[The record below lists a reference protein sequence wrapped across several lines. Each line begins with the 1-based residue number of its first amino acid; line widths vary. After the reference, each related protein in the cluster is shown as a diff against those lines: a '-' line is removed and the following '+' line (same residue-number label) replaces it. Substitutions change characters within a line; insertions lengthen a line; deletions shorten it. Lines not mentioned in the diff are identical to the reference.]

1 MAQRSKLLGRDG
13 VKKMCVVCLVGA
25 SMSSFEGSLAWML
38 YWSNVLFLLD
48 TLKPCYLQTLSII
61 KASAKSPVLQKSPC
75 WRSKHALCKSP
86 CWRSKHC
93 FVSRPVV
100 GEAKNCFTTDYTPS
114 SCPAQRRRYSKV
126 WHPKEMTPHSRR
138 SQSLKTKQ
146 GSNAREKRNHNH
158 KHSKAL

>member
-1 MAQRSKLLGRDG
+1 MCGVPYWCQDVKLLKAHWHQCSIEAMSYSYLSPETLLPTD
-13 VKKMCVVCLVGA
+13 LV
-25 SMSSFEGSLAWML
+25 
-38 YWSNVLFLLD
+38 NH
-48 TLKPCYLQTLSII
+48 KSI
-61 KASAKSPVLQKSPC
+61 SQEPSPVLQKSPC
-75 WRSKHALCKSP
+75 WRSKHVLCKSP

-114 SCPAQRRRYSKV
+114 SYACPAQRRRYSKV

>member
-1 MAQRSKLLGRDG
+1 MCG
-13 VKKMCVVCLVGA
+13 VPYWCQDVKFLKAHWHQCSIEA
-25 SMSSFEGSLAWML
+25 MSYSYLSPE
-38 YWSNVLFLLD
+38 
-48 TLKPCYLQTLSII
+48 TL
-61 KASAKSPVLQKSPC
+61 
-75 WRSKHALCKSP
+75 RSKHVLCKSP

-93 FVSRPVV
+93 FVSCPVV

-114 SCPAQRRRYSKV
+114 SYAFPAQRRRYSKV